1 MSTLPDQY
9 RQMAAQARSDAEAA
23 ELPNVQQR
31 HLRSAERLD
40 SEALS
45 GSTTLRRKLK
55 TSQKRKPGMTPRRK
69 RRPVLLRVHT

>member
-40 SEALS
+40 HIAQEIENVAKAKARNDAAKEAEAS
-45 GSTTLRRKLK
+45 ATAGAHVAT
-55 TSQKRKPGMTPRRK
+55 GE
-69 RRPVLLRVHT
+69 VG